1 MKKTFLLLLLPLFVF
16 GQTKIDYLRDPD
28 QIRTTDTMPD
38 GTIRVIYEPTADLTA
53 EFNRRIEVSEKE
65 LEDINVQL
73 AALNERKK
81 KLEAIISRLIYL
93 RNAQ

>member
-1 MKKTFLLLLLPLFVF
+1 MKKIFILLLFPLFVF

-28 QIRTTDTMPD
+28 QIRTADTMPD

-53 EFNRRIEVSEKE
+53 ELNRRIEINQRE
-65 LEDINVQL
+65 LDDINIQI

-81 KLEAIISRLIYL
+81 KLETIVSRLIYL